1 MSDYNAVDCSPPG
14 SSVHGIS
21 RARIL
26 EWVVSISRQKGKTV
40 SGGRRGGNSAKAKSW
55 QERMGGRVPKRGRE
69 GQYSEIVSNRNESA
83 HWWIPSVTYPFRH
96 GLILDF
102 VSGS

>member
-1 MSDYNAVDCSPPG
+1 MDNSPPG
-14 SSVHGIS
+14 SSVHGILQ
-21 RARIL
+21 ARIL

-40 SGGRRGGNSAKAKSW
+40 EGEEVGTQRAKAKSW
-55 QERMGGRVPKRGRE
+55 QETMGGRIPKRRRE